1 MTYRTKPGFY
11 IDAQNERH
19 ADLAEMA
26 VAVACDKIGEHD
38 AAGVLIDVAD
48 TLAHLIHFCR
58 RAGIDWHAAVEKAAE
73 YATGDLTD
81 GPPVRRDTDR
91 FPIAPAIPVLR
102 RAKS

>member
-26 VAVACDKIGEHD
+26 VAQRRTRRRSD
-38 AAGVLIDVAD
+38 AAGVFTDVAD

-58 RAGIDWHAAVEKAAE
+58 RAGIDWDAAVEKAAE

-81 GPPVRRDTDR
+81 GPPVKRDTDR